1 MWKTALP
8 RCSSK
13 SKSQNHFFSW
23 ELSVAP
29 TQCSDLLRETALLLF
44 PYGVLMNYLMTLSH
58 QDFWNNRTIIYLYT
72 MMRTLTEASTAIGK
86 VHQDPGVSL
95 CPAVAFLTLS
105 YHEAFFFFF
114 FQNIPPEDKSCPGL
128 RCQGE
133 SRSKKRVRH
142 LDSYSPNQLSV
153 GLYYMCKAKSWS
165 EKTTYYRVLNINTIL
180 KYLFFVILILKQ
192 VIRRDQLQN
201 HSTI

>member
-1 MWKTALP
+1 
-8 RCSSK
+8 
-13 SKSQNHFFSW
+13 
-23 ELSVAP
+23 
-29 TQCSDLLRETALLLF
+29 
-44 PYGVLMNYLMTLSH
+44 
-58 QDFWNNRTIIYLYT
+58 
-72 MMRTLTEASTAIGK
+72 MRTLCSTHSMLWSVTRDSTAVI
-86 VHQDPGVSL
+86 SL
-95 CPAVAFLTLS
+95 WCFNELPNDSQPSGLLEQQNNNLPLHHDENFNWSLNSHWQSTPRSRCFIVPCSSISDTVLS
-105 YHEAFFFFF
+105 WSFFFFF